1 MKTRRTIDPIKEIK
15 NITDWIKEYFIN
27 NGNANTN
34 AVIGISGGKDSTIA
48 AALLCKAIGREH
60 VIGVMMPEYTQTDI
74 DDSRRVCEYLGIK
87 GIEVDIGPAC
97 NALYRAIDES
107 EGDLHH
113 DHSIKNNH
121 MVATNT
127 PSRIRMATLY
137 AVAAVVGGRVVNT
150 CNWSEEYVGYLTKYG
165 DAAGDFTILGHY
177 TVTEVL
183 QIGDALNLPTDL
195 VHKTPADGMCG
206 KSDEE
211 NLGFTYAEL
220 DDYIRND
227 ASLEYNV
234 LRRIKEKYQAAE
246 HKRRAIQLPGP
257 HPKFIYVDEEGKVVK
272 DDSDWEF

>member
-1 MKTRRTIDPIKEIK
+1 MKTRVTIDPIKEIK
-15 NITDWIKEYFIN
+15 DITDWIKEYFIN
-27 NGNANTN
+27 NGNASTN

-48 AALLCKAIGREH
+48 AALLCKAIGRDH
-60 VIGVMMPEYTQTDI
+60 VIGVMMPQDTQTDI
-74 DDSRRVCEYLGIK
+74 DDSRRVCEYLGIHS
-87 GIEVDIGPAC
+87 IEIDIGPAC
-97 NALYRAIDES
+97 RALYR
-107 EGDLHH
+107 
-113 DHSIKNNH
+113 SINENRDDAFGPIELNPG
-121 MVATNT
+121 VATNT
-127 PSRIRMATLY
+127 PARIRMATLY
-137 AVAAVVGGRVVNT
+137 AIAAEVGGRVVNT
-150 CNWSEEYVGYLTKYG
+150 CNWSEEYVGYSTKYG

-183 QIGDALNLPTDL
+183 RIGDALNLPTDL

-234 LRRIKEKYQAAE
+234 LRRIKEKYQAAG

-257 HPKFIYVDEEGKVVK
+257 RPKFIYVDEEGKVIK